1 MTSTSLGPVASAS
14 APAPPIVVP
23 SLGNNIILNP
33 LQRGNPVLE
42 CIRNV
47 GKEYGDIVADY
58 QVGKTTGV
66 LFLSLKYHRLH
77 PEYIHTRI
85 EKLGHSYNL
94 RILLILSD
102 ISEHKEPIRELTKTC
117 LINNITIIVAF
128 SFEEAGHY
136 LSTFKQFEHKS
147 PDLIKERA
155 DKDYISMLRT
165 SLTSISKV
173 NKTDVETLRASFG
186 SFAHIAKAETTQLQN
201 LPGFGQVKTKNI
213 KNAFEK
219 PFRNNATTSLAVLST
234 MKEQESIAQPTTAAS
249 SSSKDKEKAAMP
261 ASPPVRP
268 PRSPSPVWDIELD
281 LTPPPEPEAR
291 GPRQAQT
298 EPESDAAQNW
308 IVDLDTL

>member
-1 MTSTSLGPVASAS
+1 MTSGTVASAS

-23 SLGNNIILNP
+23 SLGNSVILNP

-77 PEYIHTRI
+77 PEYIHIRI

-117 LINNITIIVAF
+117 LINNITIVVAF

-136 LSTFKQFEHKS
+136 LSTFKQFEHKP

-155 DKDYISMLRT
+155 DRDYVSMLRT

-186 SFAHIAKAETTQLQN
+186 SFANIAKAETTQLQN

-234 MKEQESIAQPTTAAS
+234 IKERESNAQPTTAAN
-249 SSSKDKEKAAMP
+249 SSSKGKEEEATP
-261 ASPPVRP
+261 ASPPARL

-281 LTPPPEPEAR
+281 LTPPPEPEAHS
-291 GPRQAQT
+291 PRQA
-298 EPESDAAQNW
+298 EAESGPAGNW
-308 IVDLDTL
+308 VVDLDTL

>member
-1 MTSTSLGPVASAS
+1 MTSTSLGTAASAS

-117 LINNITIIVAF
+117 LINNVTIIVAF

-234 MKEQESIAQPTTAAS
+234 MKEQESDAQPTTTANAS
-249 SSSKDKEKAAMP
+249 SKGKEKAAMP
-261 ASPPVRP
+261 ASPPIRP

-291 GPRQAQT
+291 SPRQAQT
-298 EPESDAAQNW
+298 EPKSDAAQSW